1 MTRILILE
9 SNAPEIVARG
19 IADAAPFL
27 DTLPQL
33 SEELTLTVA
42 EPYVAPLTPALLDEA
57 EAVIFTGS
65 GVAWC
70 VDDPRAEPLAQ
81 AMRTVFDRGLP
92 VWGSCNGMQLAAHV
106 LGGAVGASPN
116 GNEDGVAR
124 DMRLTEAGR
133 AHPMMAGRADGF
145 AVPCVHRDEV
155 QHLPD
160 GAVLLAGND
169 HSPIQ
174 AFAYER
180 DGVDFWGV
188 QYHPESSPAQIAGW
202 IDARQTRTAE
212 MERIADAMRDA
223 SADPENARRLG
234 VDPADLTLHSRA
246 RELMNWLAHIKNRTS
261 T

>member
-9 SNAPEIVARG
+9 SNSPGNVAQG
-19 IADAAPFL
+19 KADAAPFL

-33 SEELTLTVA
+33 SDDLTLTVA
-42 EPYVAPLTPALLDEA
+42 EPYVAPLSDALLEEA

-65 GVAWC
+65 GVVWS

-81 AMRTVFDRGLP
+81 AMRAVFDRGLP
-92 VWGSCNGMQLAAHV
+92 TWGSCNGMQLAAHV
-106 LGGAVGASPN
+106 LGGAVGASPK
-116 GNEDGVAR
+116 GNEDGLAR
-124 DMRLTEAGR
+124 DMQLTEAGR
-133 AHPMMAGRADGF
+133 AHPMMAGRAEGF

-155 QHLPD
+155 QRLPE

-174 AFAYER
+174 AFSYTR

-188 QYHPESSPAQIAGW
+188 QYHPECGPADIARW
-202 IDARQTRTAE
+202 IDGRATRTPE
-212 MERIADAMRDA
+212 MDRIARSMRDA
-223 SADPENARRLG
+223 ATDPDGPRKLG

-246 RELMNWLAHIKNRTS
+246 RELTNWLAHIKHRTS
-261 T
+261 